1 MHRSKD
7 SGELEDEDEREAE
20 AELVMLGFVMP
31 DFHAEKGSETT
42 SQKGNGEEAGF
53 RDTPFVMPRLPFV
66 NAIQE
71 ERDNVYR
78 REIKQNAIYHIPY
91 ITHYTPYITH
101 YTKMSLYSSVR
112 VRKAWA

>member
-20 AELVMLGFVMP
+20 AELVMLGLVMP

-53 RDTPFVMPRLPFV
+53 RDTPFVVPRLPFV
-66 NAIQE
+66 NAIEEESNDIDCREVNQE
-71 ERDNVYR
+71 A
-78 REIKQNAIYHIPY
+78 K
-91 ITHYTPYITH
+91 
-101 YTKMSLYSSVR
+101 
-112 VRKAWA
+112 